1 MEAQNTDGVVGLTD
15 GTYRID
21 FNRWTLVCFATACG
35 VYNNRTYRR
44 SFVPWVYMFV
54 RTEHEYAYKTMF
66 TTTVDFAAKYFD
78 YTLTLKYGSQDH
90 ATYIA
95 NAYKAIWPG
104 IGILNCYPHLSRK
117 AYEKS
122 GLLRDPTFYGNHV
135 DKNIHELELAR
146 SPQQFLAL
154 AEECTKFWITKH
166 EQEYASWLTTQY
178 LGERWGTWFCTV
190 AAPGVLPSQN
200 PIESHH
206 QSLKTV
212 CVPSKHAATS
222 VVCND
227 TLPSVLYLDCDKP
240 IKSFSHFA
248 EGPIIGEMVVHARIF
263 VTEKNVFKKI
273 DPDDEQKIQS
283 FVVNT
288 CEYAVRYNNAT
299 GQVVN
304 ATRAERYLDSKSGKL
319 RKGSRV
325 PDFQLYY
332 LSLHEVQVL
341 PPVYT
346 SAFRLDLN
354 PIIPTEQI
362 RAIRSRYQCDCKGF
376 WTSGWLCSHVLAA
389 MSLMEEYDLKTAVL
403 HLPTRKK
410 SGGQRKVRNA
420 LQEDDMGYFAVS
432 KLEKDLV
439 KKPSMPIGWNITMP
453 MECTGEG
460 GAITRHNVPGQ
471 IEDWIDCE
479 GPRGVF

>member
-1 MEAQNTDGVVGLTD
+1 
-15 GTYRID
+15 
-21 FNRWTLVCFATACG
+21 RWTLDCFATACG
-35 VYNNRTYRR
+35 VYDNRTYRR

-54 RTEHEYAYKTMF
+54 QTEHEYAYKTMF

-95 NAYKAIWPG
+95 NAYKAIWP
-104 IGILNCYPHLSRK
+104 
-117 AYEKS
+117 
-122 GLLRDPTFYGNHV
+122 DPTFYGHHV

-200 PIESHH
+200 PIEFHH

-248 EGPIIGEMVVHARIF
+248 EGPIFGEMVVHARIF

-273 DPDDEQKIQS
+273 DPDDEQKIKS

-420 LQEDDMGYFAVS
+420 LQEDDTGYFAVS

-460 GAITRHNVPGQ
+460 GDNQTQRTGA
-471 IEDWIDCE
+471 D
-479 GPRGVF
+479 